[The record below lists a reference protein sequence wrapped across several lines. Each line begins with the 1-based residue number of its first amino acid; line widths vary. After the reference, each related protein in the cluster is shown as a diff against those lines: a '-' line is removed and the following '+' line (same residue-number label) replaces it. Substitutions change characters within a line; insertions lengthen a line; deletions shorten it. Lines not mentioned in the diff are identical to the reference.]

1 MIVVPATVPVVRV
14 PVRMASAT
22 KVPVAKAATVTAVVV
37 VVEVAVA
44 NAKVRAKAPTQA
56 SASVSTLKVA
66 QWHQRLLWVR
76 IRLAS
81 QGRIVVHAMH
91 RRVSVRNAVA
101 VAVAE
106 LTVQTCR
113 KVKFGVTF
121 AVKHG
126 PKAAASNHKKVANP
140 EVKVVAKAVV
150 VTVGNHVQ
158 KVVARVAQSAPSAL
172 PALTMAHQV
181 PHLQR

>member
-1 MIVVPATVPVVRV
+1 
-14 PVRMASAT
+14 MANAT
-22 KVPVAKAATVTAVVV
+22 KVPVAKAATETAVVV
-37 VVEVAVA
+37 VAVVAVA

-56 SASVSTLKVA
+56 SVSVSTLKAA

-91 RRVSVRNAVA
+91 CKVSVRNAVA

-113 KVKFGVTF
+113 RVTF
-121 AVKHG
+121 AVKYG
-126 PKAAASNHKKVANP
+126 PKAAASNQKKVANP
-140 EVKVVAKAVV
+140 EVKAVAKAVV

-172 PALTMAHQV
+172 PVLTTAHQV
-181 PHLQR
+181 PLLQK